1 MKVIRLKSK
10 IEATISMINLID
22 IIFVLLIFFMI
33 TTTFK
38 HYTNFNIKLPQS
50 STKLDKSKDNLP
62 EIFYQK
68 DNTYVL
74 KSGKNKE
81 VLSLEELKTK
91 VANLKE
97 KKRIKLSA
105 DKEISYGKVI
115 GLMVVL
121 KDVNIENVELN
132 IEKK

>member
-1 MKVIRLKSK
+1 MKVIRQKSK

-38 HYTNFNIKLPQS
+38 HYTNFSVKLPKS

-62 EIFYQK
+62 EIFYLK
-68 DNTYVL
+68 NNTYAF
-74 KSGKNKE
+74 KTKDDEE
-81 VLSLEELKTK
+81 VLSLEELKIK
-91 VANLKE
+91 VKNLKD

-105 DKEISYGKVI
+105 DKEISYGKVVD
-115 GLMVVL
+115 LMAVL
-121 KDVNIENVELN
+121 KEIDVQSVELN

>member
-1 MKVIRLKSK
+1 MKVIRRKSK

-38 HYTNFNIKLPQS
+38 HYTNFNVKLPES
-50 STKLDKSKDNLP
+50 SAKLDKSKDNLP
-62 EIFYQK
+62 EIFYLK
-68 DNTYVL
+68 DDTFMFKL
-74 KSGKNKE
+74 GKNE
-81 VLSLEELKTK
+81 ESLGMEELKIKIT
-91 VANLKE
+91 NLKD

-105 DKEISYGKVI
+105 DKAINYGKVV
-115 GLMVVL
+115 GLMAVL
-121 KDVNIENVELN
+121 KELDIENVELN